1 MTKAK
6 YLPDEKYSEQIEQ
19 SDKNGNIYVLSR
31 YGCHDYSS
39 VGGAIREDGDLIDYI
54 FNTFS
59 GNQLKTSVDGLDNQN
74 LVLAKNDFKDDNN
87 SLSTEYL
94 YDKNGNMIADAN
106 KGIALIKY
114 NLLNLPEKI
123 YFMNGNKIE
132 YMYDATGVKHK
143 AKYTTALNPL
153 QIPLGQA
160 VDNPSNN
167 VLRKDS
173 VEYSADYIYKNR
185 KIDKILTLQGYI
197 QTNGIYNNWDYWKY
211 NYSLMDYQGNTRVTL
226 TSDYMVNHS
235 TAYTASGQIDYYP
248 FGMEITPPTG
258 TNSGNNPYLYSGK
271 EIDRMHGLNEYDFSA
286 RWQDAAMPGFTTPDP
301 LAETHTWESPYAYCG
316 GDPVN
321 RMDPTGLEW
330 YTNDDGQYTFITG
343 HDEEALKS
351 KSGNTH
357 YVHVGA
363 SITFFGS
370 DGTQYYGDPS
380 GNVSVLFQLPEVT
393 IKPNEN
399 LYSLYG
405 YSGSSNTNNNGGNSG
420 SENGGEVNNALD
432 NSGKV
437 FDLLDGGAKAL
448 NSPLTKF
455 FSGTNNIINGG
466 KMIVGLQKDHFT
478 IGKNTIKTGAK
489 IIVSSAGTWAGAKTV
504 GAIGFDIG
512 WKVGLLFDGV
522 GAIPGAVIGGAVGI
536 AVGALAGGY
545 IGDKITDSLFDE

>member
-6 YLPDEKYSEQIEQ
+6 YLPDEKYTEQIEQ

-211 NYSLMDYQGNTRVTL
+211 NYSLTDYQGNTRVIL
-226 TSDYMVNHS
+226 TSDYMLNHS
-235 TAYTASGQIDYYP
+235 TVYTASGQIDYYP

-286 RWQDAAMPGFTTPDP
+286 RWQDAAIMGFTTMDP
-301 LAETHTWESPYAYCG
+301 LAEQTPWNSPYAYCSN
-316 GDPVN
+316 DPVN
-321 RMDPTGLEW
+321 RVDPTGM
-330 YTNDDGQYTFITG
+330 DDHLYNNNLGGATVTG
-343 HDEEALKS
+343 HNPNDHRQDDNDRDANNYANYWSNDHSNPNSGGPLMGDG
-351 KSGNTH
+351 SGNDSQSSTNESSVPVNSDKVLNKEEIVDNNSLTLTRKETTVSFH
-357 YVHVGA
+357 NRKIKIERYKTISLKGNLKGEVVVDNKTGKPESVKLGIL
-363 SITFFGS
+363 SIGI
-370 DGTQYYGDPS
+370 DGTVTYGDAVSIGYTADGKAVLDISIPIFNTSVGTTLYFDTKQMKNDFIRSVNTVLDGFKNVNSPS
-380 GNVSVLFQLPEVT
+380 IMGAGSGS
-393 IKPNEN
+393 
-399 LYSLYG
+399 YSLLPYF
-405 YSGSSNTNNNGGNSG
+405 Y
-420 SENGGEVNNALD
+420 
-432 NSGKV
+432 
-437 FDLLDGGAKAL
+437 
-448 NSPLTKF
+448 
-455 FSGTNNIINGG
+455 
-466 KMIVGLQKDHFT
+466 
-478 IGKNTIKTGAK
+478 
-489 IIVSSAGTWAGAKTV
+489 
-504 GAIGFDIG
+504 
-512 WKVGLLFDGV
+512 
-522 GAIPGAVIGGAVGI
+522 
-536 AVGALAGGY
+536 
-545 IGDKITDSLFDE
+545 